1 MNFFPL
7 PNKPLQRK
15 QRQRTSTVAL
25 EREEIPFVEF
35 TDKELYAAKGGILVF
50 DVECYVNYWLCS
62 FRCFYTNKIV
72 YFEITETQQLNM
84 PKLLWVIHNFCIV
97 GFNSIKYDI
106 IIVWLALT
114 GASTK
119 TLKLATNF
127 IITEKMRSQD
137 IEHMYNFKMGT
148 VNHID
153 LIEVAPGKGS
163 LKAYASRLHAPRL
176 QELPFPPDAILT
188 PEEQKTIRLYNFT
201 DLEDTI
207 LLLKKLSPQLNL
219 RVSMSKEYGIDLR
232 SLSDAQIA
240 ETVICSEVSKKLG
253 YYPKRP
259 KIETGTIY
267 KYSLPDHI
275 RFQNPKLNE
284 MLFEVANANFEIG
297 LSKKDGQ
304 IVLSPKELEDRIV
317 KVGNSEY
324 RLGIGGI
331 HSCEKSVAHYAD
343 DNTILAD
350 VDVESYYPRLYLN
363 QNLYPK
369 HIGPCVLEIFN
380 DIVES
385 RLTDKHNVKYL
396 SKLPDIDKTETYEY
410 DLNKAIT
417 GASSKK
423 IIINAYYGKS
433 NDNWS
438 RLRSPGDMIQV
449 TLTGQLSLL
458 MLIEMAEL
466 SGIPAVSANTDGVV
480 FKCNIDK
487 YEYLN
492 ILVSEWEKI
501 TRFKTEE
508 TRYKAL
514 YSANV
519 NNYLAVKL
527 DGKIKAKGWYA
538 DEGISKNPVNTI
550 CVEAVTE
557 LISKG
562 TPIEETINNCKDATK
577 FVSCRNVKGGAE
589 YNGAYLGKI
598 VRMYMSKTPGTIN
611 YIMSGN
617 KVPDSEGA
625 KPLMDMNGLPEDI
638 NYNWYIEKTISIL
651 YKIGYYKTEKQQK
664 FF

>member
-1 MNFFPL
+1 MKFFDL
-7 PNKPLQRK
+7 PNEPAKRK
-15 QRQRTSTVAL
+15 QRTKTNTVAL
-25 EREEIPFVEF
+25 EREEVPFELF
-35 TDKELYAAKGGILVF
+35 TDEELCAAKGGVLVF

-62 FRCFYTNKIV
+62 FRCFFTNKIV
-72 YFEITETQQLNM
+72 YFEITETQKLDIS
-84 PKLLWVIHNFCIV
+84 KLLWVIHNFCIV
-97 GFNSIKYDI
+97 GFNSLKYDI
-106 IIVWLALT
+106 IVVWLALT
-114 GASTK
+114 GASTE
-119 TLKLATNF
+119 TLKAATNF

-137 IEHMYNFKMGT
+137 IERMYGFKMGT

-153 LIEVAPGKGS
+153 LIEVSPGKGS

-176 QELPFPPDAILT
+176 QELPFPPDSILT
-188 PEEQKTIRLYNFT
+188 PDEQKTIRLYNFT

-207 LLLKKLSPQLNL
+207 LLLKKLSPQLEL
-219 RVSMSKEYGIDLR
+219 RVTLSRDFGQDVR

-240 ETVICSEVSKKLG
+240 EAVICSEVSKKIG

-267 KYSLPDHI
+267 KYSLPEHI

-317 KVGNSEY
+317 KIGNSEY

-331 HSCEKSVAHYAD
+331 HSCEKSIAHYAD
-343 DNTILAD
+343 DKTLLID
-350 VDVESYYPRLYLN
+350 RDVESYYPRLILN

-369 HIGPCVLEIFN
+369 HIGPVYLEVF
-380 DIVES
+380 DGLVES
-385 RLTDKHNVKYL
+385 RLHDKH
-396 SKLPDIDKTETYEY
+396 TG
-410 DLNKAIT
+410 NKV
-417 GASSKK
+417 GADSKK
-423 IIINAYYGKS
+423 IVVNSTYGKL

-466 SGIPAVSANTDGVV
+466 HGIPAVSANTDGIV
-480 FKCNIDK
+480 FKVSIDK
-487 YEYLN
+487 YDYLN

-527 DGKIKAKGWYA
+527 KYDKEAKRWTDEVAGIKAKGWYA

-562 TPIEETINNCKDATK
+562 TSVEETINNCKDVTK
-577 FVSCRNVKGGAE
+577 FVTCRNVKGGAE

-598 VRMYMSKTPGTIN
+598 IRMYMSKTPGTIN

-617 KVPDSEGA
+617 KVPDSQGA
-625 KPLMDMNGLPEDI
+625 KPLMDLNGLPEDV
-638 NYNWYIEKTISIL
+638 NREWYINKAVDIL
-651 YKIGYYKTEKQQK
+651 YKIGYYKREIQQK